1 VFLLLLQ
8 ANGMVLEYREI
19 SQALSRNEEDPELLM
34 MRMVVQARASAME
47 ADMEDEE
54 NWLQTY
60 SEGCIGQSSCCR
72 PVSRLTCR

>member
-1 VFLLLLQ
+1 
-8 ANGMVLEYREI
+8 MVLEYREI

-60 SEGCIGQSSCCR
+60 SEGCIGQSVYCR